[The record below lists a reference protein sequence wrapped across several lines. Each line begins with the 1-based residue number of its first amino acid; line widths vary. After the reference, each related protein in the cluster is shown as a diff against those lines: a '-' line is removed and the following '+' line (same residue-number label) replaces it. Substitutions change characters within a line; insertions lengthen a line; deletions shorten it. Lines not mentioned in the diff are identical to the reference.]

1 MVINTRQSFP
11 VIWMHLSS
19 VTKLTQTVSVVQVLR
34 EVALEIIIHPLCHLG
49 QLPQENCLMRGVMH
63 HFVLVDEVDAHDG
76 IFVPSLDELEQVVDL
91 VTSDLDIH
99 VVHSHGM

>member
-1 MVINTRQSFP
+1 
-11 VIWMHLSS
+11 
-19 VTKLTQTVSVVQVLR
+19 
-34 EVALEIIIHPLCHLG
+34 
-49 QLPQENCLMRGVMH
+49 MRGVMH